1 MKSRNAAFPVVPQ
14 MLFPP
19 SGAAGFIAT
28 TESLRTRK
36 LLSLS
41 APSMGCSR
49 NFYRVIS
56 EGRVWGALL
65 VYGDPKTKRPEDY
78 FEFYDR
84 ETNLLAVGWFD
95 RFGMEKLAIDRGL
108 FDGSS
113 RLQGVT
119 LSDGKAL

>member
-1 MKSRNAAFPVVPQ
+1 
-14 MLFPP
+14 
-19 SGAAGFIAT
+19 
-28 TESLRTRK
+28 
-36 LLSLS
+36 
-41 APSMGCSR
+41 
-49 NFYRVIS
+49 VIS

-84 ETNLLAVGWFD
+84 ETNLLAVGCFD
-95 RFGMEKLAIDRGL
+95 RFGMQKLAIDQRL

-113 RLQGVT
+113 MLQGVFVT